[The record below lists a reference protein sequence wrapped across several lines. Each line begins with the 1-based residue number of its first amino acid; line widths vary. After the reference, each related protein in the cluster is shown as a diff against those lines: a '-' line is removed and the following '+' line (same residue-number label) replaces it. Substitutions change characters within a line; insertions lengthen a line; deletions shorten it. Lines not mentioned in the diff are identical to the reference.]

1 MRVAVIGAGIV
12 GVASA
17 YELAADGHEVSVYE
31 RHAGVASE
39 GSFAHAGI
47 VAPGYA
53 TPWDAPGMPLRA
65 WRQLCGAHAPVRLGG
80 AGALGQ
86 LPWLWRRWRAA
97 RAGTSP
103 SHRAALVALARFSRQ
118 RLHEL
123 TDLLELQYEQ
133 ARGVLVLLRGERE
146 LAWARPALD
155 RLAES
160 RFEFELLDAA
170 QCHRL
175 EPGLNTATPLH
186 AGISLPRDGVG
197 NGRHFAQ
204 LLRVHAQ
211 HRGAHFRFGH
221 EVHSLSAGTSPRLIS
236 TDLASGA
243 AAEARFDAVLLC
255 TSHASNR
262 LLAPLRRALP
272 LAPVYGHSITAPLQL
287 GEHAATLGPRAAVM
301 DEKFKVTI
309 TRLGQR
315 IRVAGSTEIGGPAQR
330 IHPSRLATLHKVLD
344 DWFPGAARR
353 AQTSVWKGARPM
365 LPDGLPLLGAIGS
378 SGIWLNLGHGS
389 SGFALACGSARVIAD
404 LMAGHEPA
412 IDVGGLQP
420 RRVLV

>member
-39 GSFAHAGI
+39 GSFAHAGV
-47 VAPGYA
+47 VAPGYTA
-53 TPWDAPGMPLRA
+53 RWDAPGMPLQA
-65 WRQLCGAHAPVRLGG
+65 WRQWFGTDPPMRFDGV
-80 AGALGQ
+80 GALGQ
-86 LPWLWRRWRAA
+86 LPWLWRRWRAGRDGSSPA
-97 RAGTSP
+97 R
-103 SHRAALVALARFSRQ
+103 RAALVALARFSSQ

-123 TDLLELQYEQ
+123 TDALELQYEQ
-133 ARGVLVLLRGERE
+133 ARGVLVLLRGKRE
-146 LAWARPALD
+146 LASARPALD
-155 RLAES
+155 RLAQG

-186 AGISLPRDGVG
+186 AGISLPCDSVG

-204 LLRVHAQ
+204 LLRAHAQ
-211 HRGAHFRFGH
+211 RRGVNFRFGH
-221 EVHSLSAGTSPRLIS
+221 EVHSLSAGTSPQLIS
-236 TDLASGA
+236 TNLASGA

-255 TSHASNR
+255 TGHASNR

-272 LAPVYGHSITAPLQL
+272 LAPVYGYSITAPLQL
-287 GEHAATLGPRAAVM
+287 GEHAANLGPRAAVM
-301 DEKFKVTI
+301 DEKFKVAI

-315 IRVAGSTEIGGPAQR
+315 IRVAGSAEIGGHAQR
-330 IHPSRLATLHKVLD
+330 INRSTLATLHKVLD

-404 LMAGHEPA
+404 LLAGRDPA
-412 IDVGGLQP
+412 IDVSGLQP
-420 RRVLV
+420 RRLMA